1 MLMVL
6 SWFFEGYELYRRHPI
21 TFSLATL
28 VGMFFCFL
36 PLYLFDTF
44 EGLLYLGFGVENI
57 VSRFFNGLG
66 GTFWASL
73 FDAFP
78 EEFHRTLRGF
88 RNMTFLVN
96 PVLVF
101 TFPPAYAGLHYLALR
116 SIHGDKPR
124 IRDVFKGLRRYS
136 ASLVLWWLIYLV
148 PLIVLCITRL
158 VFSVAPLPSLIGLVV
173 APLLSAVGLVAFP
186 ILIDKQQN
194 VAAAYGAALKTVFT
208 FRWENWTGS
217 LNTWGGFWLYGWF
230 VLLVGHIG
238 IWIVIGIFFTLPLAV
253 CAQVFAYKEI
263 FTPDS
268 EFQQEM
274 RAPEQP
280 QPKHSATSKAKVKAK
295 DTRLLSQIR
304 ELRDQISEQIHS
316 ANDSVKS
323 LLENSTEAV
332 DNVFERAER
341 LSQRLQEIDAYFQ
354 TSNMQ
359 TLHDEKTDIVRKQAA
374 APNTAVSAQY
384 EEALRTLEERIENH
398 RSLGALREQINAQLV
413 TIRVSLGNMQ
423 AKIIRI
429 KTTEISQARLE
440 SDGVS
445 ETLQDLQIET
455 DALLESLDERAET
468 T

>member
-1 MLMVL
+1 MIMVL
-6 SWFFEGYELYRRHPI
+6 VWFFEGYELYRRHPI

-28 VGMFFCFL
+28 VGMCFCFV
-36 PLYLFDTF
+36 PLYLFDVF
-44 EGLLYLGFGVENI
+44 EGLIYLGFGVENL
-57 VSRFFNGLG
+57 VSRFFNRLG

-78 EEFHRTLRGF
+78 EDFHRTLRGF

-101 TFPPAYAGLHYLALR
+101 TFPPAYAGLHYLVLR

-158 VFSVAPLPSLIGLVV
+158 GFSVAPLPSLIGLVV

-186 ILIDKQQN
+186 LLIDKQQN
-194 VAAAYGAALKTVFT
+194 VAAAYSSALKAVFT

-217 LNTWGGFWLYGWF
+217 LKTLGGFWVYGWF

-274 RAPEQP
+274 RAPQQP
-280 QPKHSATSKAKVKAK
+280 QPEYSATSKAKVKAK

-316 ANDSVKS
+316 ANDNVKS
-323 LLENSTEAV
+323 LLEDSIEAV

-341 LSQRLQEIDAYFQ
+341 LSQRLQEIDVYFR
-354 TSNMQ
+354 TSNTQ
-359 TLHDEKTDIVRKQAA
+359 TLDDEKTDIMRKQAA
-374 APNTAVSAQY
+374 APNAAVSAQY
-384 EEALRTLEERIENH
+384 EAALRTLEERLQNH
-398 RSLGALREQINAQLV
+398 KRLGALREEINAQLV

-429 KTTEISQARLE
+429 KTTEISNARLE
-440 SDGVS
+440 SDDVS
-445 ETLQDLQIET
+445 GTLHNLQVET
-455 DALLESLDERAET
+455 DALLESLDEIEERR
-468 T
+468 